1 MSLDITRQAAALI
14 DHIQTRF
21 HNGHRRAI
29 AKLLT
34 MAGHHQEA
42 QEGRQSGSN
51 FLGEMTP

>member
-1 MSLDITRQAAALI
+1 MSLDITRQAAAVI